1 MARYSYER
9 LSYEGASL
17 LASET
22 SRHVAHA
29 ATTLVFDAGPLARPG
44 GGVDFDAIR
53 SAIES
58 RLHLVPVYRRKL
70 RRIPLENHPVLV
82 DDREFNLDYHLRHT
96 GIAQPGDLAQLQR
109 VVSRLLAQR
118 LDRSRPLWEC
128 WVLEGLAHGRFALVV
143 KQHAVLAEASGDLM
157 QVLLSP
163 DPNEAFEAAPPFVP
177 RPMPSAAELVRDEVV
192 RQLRL
197 PQKALR
203 RLSQFVRESDSLAR
217 ELRRRAHGVANL
229 LGYSIRELHE
239 TPLSGEPGPHRR
251 FETLVIPLAD
261 AKLVHAELGGSVHD
275 VLLAAVAGAVG
286 AYFRARHMNPAVLD
300 FRAAV
305 PVSLRSGDKNEGVG
319 EWILDLPIWE
329 SDPLR
334 RLAEVRRLTEELN
347 RESPALGART
357 LNSVAKWTSS
367 RLLAQGV
374 RAISE
379 RTPVNMRI
387 ANVPGPQ
394 TPVYLRGAKL
404 IEAYGSVPLARSG
417 GLGIAV
423 FSYDGK
429 LCIGVNA
436 DYDRVTDLDAFTAL
450 LAEAMRE
457 LVAAARRR
465 ARKLKLVRD
474 AS

>member
-1 MARYSYER
+1 VARYSYER
-9 LSYEGASL
+9 LSYESAAL
-17 LASET
+17 LAGET

-29 ATTLVFDAGPLARPG
+29 ATTLVFEAGPLARPN
-44 GGVDFDAIR
+44 GGVDFAAIR

-58 RLHLVPVYRRKL
+58 RLHLVPAYRRKL
-70 RRIPLENHPVLV
+70 RRVPIENHPVLV

-96 GIAQPGDLAQLQR
+96 GIAQPGEIAQVQNVVARLQ
-109 VVSRLLAQR
+109 AQR

-128 WVLEGLAHGRFALVV
+128 WLLEGLSGGRFALVM

-157 QVLLSP
+157 QALLSP
-163 DPNEAFEAAPPFVP
+163 DPDESFDAAPPFVP

-197 PQKALR
+197 PQKALA
-203 RLSQFVRESDSLAR
+203 RLREFARESDSFGR
-217 ELRRRAHGVANL
+217 ELAQRAQAVANL
-229 LGYSIRELHE
+229 LGYSIRELHD

-261 AKLVHAELGGSVHD
+261 AQLVHHQLGGSVHD
-275 VLLAAVAGAVG
+275 VLLAAVAGAIG
-286 AYFRARHMNPAVLD
+286 AYFRARYMNPAVLD

-329 SDPLR
+329 RDPAR
-334 RLAEVRRLTEELN
+334 RLEQIRRKTEELN
-347 RESPALGART
+347 RERPALGART

-379 RTPVNMRI
+379 RTPVSVRI

-394 TPVYLRGAKL
+394 APVYLRGAKL
-404 IEAYGSVPLARSG
+404 IEAYGTVPLARSG
-417 GLGIAV
+417 GLGIAML
-423 FSYDGK
+423 SYDGK
-429 LCIGVNA
+429 LCVGVNA
-436 DYDRVTDLDAFTAL
+436 DYDRVVDLGAFTKL
-450 LAEAMRE
+450 LAESLRE
-457 LVAAARRR
+457 LVVEARRR
-465 ARKLKLVRD
+465 TRKLALVG
-474 AS
+474 A

>member
-1 MARYSYER
+1 LARYSYER
-9 LSYEGASL
+9 LSYESAAL
-17 LASET
+17 LAGES
-22 SRHVAHA
+22 SRHFGHA
-29 ATTLVFDAGPLARPG
+29 ATTLVFEAGPLARPN
-44 GGVDFDAIR
+44 GGVDFQAIR
-53 SAIES
+53 DAIES
-58 RLHLVPVYRRKL
+58 RLHLVPGYRRKL
-70 RRIPLENHPVLV
+70 RRVPIENHPVLV
-82 DDREFNLDYHLRHT
+82 DDREFSLDYHLRHT
-96 GIAQPGDLAQLQR
+96 GLAQPGEIAQVQKVVARLQ
-109 VVSRLLAQR
+109 AQR

-128 WVLEGLAHGRFALVV
+128 WVLEGLSGGRFALVV

-157 QVLLSP
+157 QVLLSS
-163 DPNEAFEAAPPFVP
+163 DPKEEFSPAPPFVP

-203 RLSQFVRESDSLAR
+203 RFTEFVRESGSLSG
-217 ELRRRAHGVANL
+217 ELGRRAQGVANL
-229 LGYSIRELHE
+229 LGYSIRQLHD

-261 AKLVHAELGGSVHD
+261 AKLVHNELGGSVHD

-329 SDPLR
+329 RDPAR
-334 RLAEVRRLTEELN
+334 RLENVRRRTEELN

-367 RLLAQGV
+367 RVLAQGV

-379 RTPVNMRI
+379 RTPVNVRI

-404 IEAYGSVPLARSG
+404 VEAYGTVPLARSG
-417 GLGIAV
+417 GLGIAM

-429 LCIGVNA
+429 LCVGVNA
-436 DYDRVTDLDAFTAL
+436 DYDRVADLDVFTGL
-450 LAEAMRE
+450 LAESVRE
-457 LVAAARRR
+457 LVSEARRR
-465 ARKLKLVRD
+465 VRKLKLVGD

>member
-1 MARYSYER
+1 VARYSYER
-9 LSYEGASL
+9 LSYESAAL
-17 LASET
+17 LASES

-29 ATTLVFDAGPLARPG
+29 ATTLVFDAGPLARR

-70 RRIPLENHPVLV
+70 RRIPIENHPVLV

-96 GIAQPGDLAQLQR
+96 GIARPGDLAQLQR
-109 VVSRLLAQR
+109 VVARLQAQR

-128 WVLEGLAHGRFALVV
+128 WVLEGLAQNRFALVV

-163 DPNEAFEAAPPFVP
+163 DPNEAFEKAPPFVP

-203 RLSQFVRESDSLAR
+203 RLGAFVRESDSLAR

-261 AKLVHAELGGSVHD
+261 ARLVHAELGGSVHD

-329 SDPLR
+329 SDPVR
-334 RLAEVRRLTEELN
+334 RLEEVRRLTEELN

-379 RTPVNMRI
+379 RTPVNVRI

-394 TPVYLRGAKL
+394 TPVYLRGARL
-404 IEAYGSVPLARSG
+404 IEAYGTVPLSRSG
-417 GLGIAV
+417 GLGIAM

-436 DYDRVTDLDAFTAL
+436 DYDRVADLDAFTAL
-450 LAEAMRE
+450 LAESMRE

-465 ARKLKLVRD
+465 ARKLKLVSD